1 LPRSG
6 PNKKEIYA
14 GSVLNGG
21 DEFVVTVNPRV
32 TRATAVMLALG
43 FSSSFLNAG
52 VLASDVIS
60 PGDTLGMTVYENVK
74 DDPLLGNAGQRVS
87 ALTQLQVDSKG
98 FIFVPYAGR
107 IMAAGLTPDALR
119 DVITRKLD
127 PQTPDPQVIVQ
138 RVAGNGST
146 VTVAGS
152 VAGQGNYPIDAPT
165 RTLTAMIAKAGGATI
180 PMPVA
185 VVRVTR
191 VTRGGRS
198 EKVWLQDLYANPK
211 LDIAL
216 RPGDQI
222 VIEQDQRSF
231 VALGATGVQ
240 NKVPFQTQTLSA
252 LEAIATVGGLNSN
265 IADPKGVFV
274 MRNEPAEIANAV
286 LGRTDLRRDQR
297 MVYVLDLTQPTG
309 MFEARDFL
317 IRAGDTVYVTEAPLR
332 VVEQDH
338 RLDQRHRECGKF
350 DRGCYRQRR
359 LRRGPLGA
367 NGAGFRSKGRRVQPP
382 AAFCLFGGVPDAT
395 PAAPHP
401 DAGWPRDPPG
411 SAGTA
416 GWRGRLGPLTLRA
429 AR

>member
-1 LPRSG
+1 MKVMRSRGAFALTLVAVLLGGCGLPRSG
-6 PNKKEIYA
+6 PTKKEIYA
-14 GSVLNGG
+14 GSVLQQG
-21 DEFVVTVNPRV
+21 DAFIVSVNPRV
-32 TRATAVMLALG
+32 TRATAVMPALG
-43 FSSSFLNAG
+43 FSSGFLNAG

-74 DDPLLGNAGQRVS
+74 DDPLLGNSGQRVS

-107 IMAAGLTPDALR
+107 IKAAGQTPDSLR
-119 DVITRKLD
+119 DIITRKLD

-152 VAGQGNYPIDAPT
+152 VGGQGNYPIDAPT

-180 PMPVA
+180 PLPVA
-185 VVRVTR
+185 VVR

-198 EKVWLQDLYANPK
+198 EKVWLQDLYSNPR

-216 RPGDQI
+216 RPGDQV
-222 VIEQDQRSF
+222 VIEQDSRSF

-274 MRNEPAEIANAV
+274 LRNEPAEIANAV
-286 LGRTDLRRDQR
+286 LGRTDLIGDQR

-317 IRAGDTVYVTEAPLR
+317 IRAGDTVYVTEAPF
-332 VVEQDH
+332 VQW
-338 RLDQRHRECGKF
+338 
-350 DRGCYRQRR
+350 
-359 LRRGPLGA
+359 
-367 NGAGFRSKGRRVQPP
+367 SKTI
-382 AAFCLFGGVPDAT
+382 AAIT
-395 PAAPHP
+395 
-401 DAGWPRDPPG
+401 G
-411 SAGTA
+411 SASSASAAANAANSVATA
-416 GWRGRLGPLTLRA
+416 TGL
-429 AR
+429 